1 MSLQHPSHAQPAAP
15 APAGAEM
22 PPLSALL
29 QWLLNNKVM
38 SAAQLVA
45 VAQYMQTNP
54 VRDDKALVNLRLAQ
68 RDQLGDWLA
77 ACYGCKYINV
87 AQNVPDE
94 DTLVALPH
102 EFIHDKQVAPI
113 DNKSGRLV
121 VAMVNPTDR
130 SALDEMVF
138 ITGQRP
144 QVWVTSSLDF
154 ADLLSQLTLEGGNAS
169 SQLYDQLATT
179 HQHVEQQLGQGGG
192 NTAAT
197 LRQQQEA
204 EINDVTSPLVQLVNS
219 VLNQGILQG
228 ASDIHIEPRGQ
239 GAVVRLRTDGILAK
253 VIDVP
258 MTLEAAFVSR
268 IKVMASMDISD
279 HRRPQDGRITL
290 RHKDTD
296 YNLRVNSL
304 PIAGGREKVV
314 IRILRPSKQIASF
327 EDLGFNKD
335 EIKKLEHLYQAPY
348 GIVLVCGP
356 TGSGKTTTLYT
367 VLHKINDDERNISTI
382 EDPVELRIEGL
393 NQSQVN
399 AKADFTFASSLRALL
414 RQDPDVIMVGEI
426 RDYETLESAIHAALT
441 GHLVFSTIH
450 ANTSAATLT
459 RMLEMGASPSL
470 ISSAINAVIA
480 QRLVRKLCDKC
491 KEPYDITQEE
501 CDVLFNK
508 PTAPQSVR
516 LMKAKGCRYCKNT
529 GYTGRVGIYE
539 IMMMDRELRQL
550 IVEGKSD
557 MAIEDAAIKGGMRTL
572 GMSTRMAVLKGQT
585 SFEEAVRVM
594 GPNLSGN

>member
-1 MSLQHPSHAQPAAP
+1 MSLQPTSHAQPVAP
-15 APAGAEM
+15 VPTGVET
-22 PPLSALL
+22 PPLSPLL
-29 QWLLNNKVM
+29 QWLLTNKVF
-38 SAAQLVA
+38 SEEQLVT
-45 VAQYMQTNP
+45 VAQYVHSNH
-54 VRDDKALVNLRLAQ
+54 VRDDNALVKLRLAQ

-94 DTLVALPH
+94 DTLATLPQ

-121 VAMVNPTDR
+121 VAMVNPADR

-154 ADLLSQLTLEGGNAS
+154 TDFESQLTLEGGNAS
-169 SQLYDQLATT
+169 SQLYDQLTTT
-179 HQHVEQQLGQGGG
+179 HQHVEQQLGQGG
-192 NTAAT
+192 NAAAT

-204 EINDVTSPLVQLVNS
+204 ELNDVTSPLVQLVNS
-219 VLNQGILQG
+219 VLHQGILQG
-228 ASDIHIEPRGQ
+228 ASDIHIEPRSH
-239 GAVVRLRTDGILAK
+239 GAVVRLRIDGILAK

-258 MTLEAAFVSR
+258 MALEAAFVSR

-314 IRILRPSKQIASF
+314 IRILRPSKQIADF
-327 EDLGFNKD
+327 TDLGFSKD
-335 EIKKLEHLYQAPY
+335 DIVKLQHLYQAPY

-367 VLHKINDDERNISTI
+367 VLHKINDEARNISTI

-426 RDYETLESAIHAALT
+426 RDFETLESAIHAALT

-470 ISSAINAVIA
+470 ISSAINGVIA

-491 KEPYDITQEE
+491 KEPYDITPEE
-501 CDVLFNK
+501 CNVLFNK
-508 PTAPQSVR
+508 PTAPQSVQ
-516 LMKAKGCRYCKNT
+516 LMRAKGCRYCKNT
-529 GYTGRVGIYE
+529 GYTGRIGIYE
-539 IMMMDRELRQL
+539 IMVMDRELRQL

-557 MAIEDAAIKGGMRTL
+557 MAIEDTAIKGGMRTL

-585 SFEEAVRVM
+585 SFDEATRVM
-594 GPNLSGN
+594 GSNLSGN

>member
-1 MSLQHPSHAQPAAP
+1 
-15 APAGAEM
+15 M

-29 QWLLNNKVM
+29 QWLLNNKVF
-38 SAAQLVA
+38 SGAQLVA
-45 VAQYMQTNP
+45 VAQYMQSNP
-54 VRDDKALVNLRLAQ
+54 VRDDRALVNLRLAQ

-94 DTLVALPH
+94 DTLAALPH
-102 EFIHDKQVAPI
+102 EFIHDKQVAPL

-154 ADLLSQLTLEGGNAS
+154 ADFESQLTLEGGNAS

-179 HQHVEQQLGQGGG
+179 HQHVEQQLGQGG
-192 NTAAT
+192 NTAAN

-219 VLNQGILQG
+219 VLHQGILQG

-258 MTLEAAFVSR
+258 MALEAAFVSR

-290 RHKDTD
+290 RHKETD

-314 IRILRPSKQIASF
+314 IRILRPSKQIADF
-327 EDLGFNKD
+327 TELGFNKD
-335 EIKKLEHLYQAPY
+335 EIVKLQHLYQAPY

-367 VLHKINDDERNISTI
+367 VLHKINDEERNISTI

-426 RDYETLESAIHAALT
+426 RDFETLESAIHAALT

-470 ISSAINAVIA
+470 ISSAINGVIA

-491 KEPYDITQEE
+491 KEPYDISHEE
-501 CDVLFNK
+501 CNVLFNK

-539 IMMMDRELRQL
+539 IMTMDRELRQL